1 MKAKSVYYTPQQ
13 VASFFAIRKDTLL
26 FYDRIGLFS
35 PALRKENGYRYY
47 SANQLYEL
55 DAVLTL
61 RDLGFS
67 IAEIKESKETMS
79 VESFLSLL
87 GKEES
92 RLSEKIASYQDL
104 LAVNNSIRQSTLQ
117 AIEAKKEHLIIEHLP
132 RQPIIAADIN
142 GSGDK
147 ATSDEEWTNAYSR
160 LLTATDSRMIIHTGS
175 IIGKEEASR
184 SFGAII
190 DSVYV
195 LYGKQ
200 TDENIEEGIYAC
212 MYFTGSADHTARF
225 YRKYLN
231 EIERHGLSICSS
243 IYEELTISYAVTS
256 DEYKHVTKLMAKT
269 K

>member
-92 RLSEKIASYQDL
+92 RLSEKIVSYQDL

-195 LYGKQ
+195 L
-200 TDENIEEGIYAC
+200 
-212 MYFTGSADHTARF
+212 DHTARF

-231 EIERHGLSICSS
+231 EIESHGLSICSS